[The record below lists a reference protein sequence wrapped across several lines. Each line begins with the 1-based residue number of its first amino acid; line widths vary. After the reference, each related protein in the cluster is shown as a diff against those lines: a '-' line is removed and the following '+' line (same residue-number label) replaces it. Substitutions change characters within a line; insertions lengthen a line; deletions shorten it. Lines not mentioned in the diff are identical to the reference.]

1 MRTTFLFLALC
12 CATLLTA
19 QTDPRKPA
27 ETRAEY
33 EKRYERRIQQEQLY
47 GVYIPRD
54 IGDAFN
60 ELNKKIDAPSK
71 AKFKA
76 LSEADAVRKL
86 YFSFGRWLSHNWS
99 FYEGSR
105 FSHYLRGLGLTH
117 PDDMIEFVI
126 ITYHRSLH
134 KKPLDV
140 KPLLERILAARKA
153 EFDARRR
160 GGEVLDAGKRQRE
173 RPEDNDSSGQ

>member
-1 MRTTFLFLALC
+1 MSIRLIFFL
-12 CATLLTA
+12 LLGSGGLLVA
-19 QTDPRKPA
+19 QSDLGKPA

-33 EKRYERRIQQEQLY
+33 EKRYQRRIQQEQLY

-76 LSEADAVRKL
+76 LNEDAAVRKL

-105 FSHYLRGLGLTH
+105 FSHYLRELGLTH

-140 KPLLERILAARKA
+140 KPLLDRILAARRA

-160 GGEVLDAGKRQRE
+160 GGEVLDAGTRQRE
-173 RPEDNDSSGQ
+173 RN